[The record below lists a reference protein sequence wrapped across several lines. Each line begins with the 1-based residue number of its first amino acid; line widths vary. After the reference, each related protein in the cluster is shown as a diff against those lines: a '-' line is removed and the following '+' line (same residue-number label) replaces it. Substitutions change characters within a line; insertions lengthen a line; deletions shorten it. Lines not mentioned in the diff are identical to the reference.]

1 MSAKM
6 KTAILSLAMLPF
18 AAAAARLEPPQLPPS
33 PFADTEAS
41 TNIAFSTGGA
51 NDRRWTFSLEIDADD
66 AVNAQIEFGIDRNGD
81 GALALDEGEAAVG
94 WDCGEWFWRDKR
106 GGESRRSAESP
117 GRRRLE
123 FAIYLD
129 EQRQV
134 RSLRGNVFDGGA
146 QPTYFNPN
154 WNMARVVVRGTNAV
168 NEVVRSSIAANAFSV
183 SVQ

>member
-1 MSAKM
+1 M
-6 KTAILSLAMLPF
+6 KLPILILATMPV

-41 TNIAFSTGGA
+41 TNIVFSTGSA

-66 AVNAQIEFGIDRNGD
+66 ANNAQVEFGSDRDGD
-81 GALALDEGEAAVG
+81 GALSLDEGELAVG
-94 WDCGEWFWRDKR
+94 WDCGEWFLRDRR
-106 GGESRRSAESP
+106 GGEMRRSAESP

-129 EQRQV
+129 EQRRV

-146 QPTYFNPN
+146 QSTYFNPS
-154 WNMARVVVRGTNAV
+154 WDMARVVVRSTNAV
-168 NEVVRSSIAANAFSV
+168 NEVVRSSISANAFSV
-183 SVQ
+183 SIQ